1 MLEEEKLATGASPT
15 PETGTVWGLVGALSA
30 TMTVAVRVPAAT
42 GLKVT
47 LMLQEE
53 PAATELPQL
62 FVWIKSLA
70 LAPETATLV
79 TFRSALPR
87 SEEHTSELQSLR

>member
-1 MLEEEKLATGASPT
+1 MPKATLEEETLATGASPI
-15 PETGTVWGLVGALSA
+15 PEMGTVCGLVGALSA
-30 TMTVAVRVPAAT
+30 TTTVAVRVPAAT
-42 GLKVT
+42 GLKAT
-47 LMLQEE
+47 LMVQLA

-79 TFRSALPR
+79 TFRSAPPVLVR
-87 SEEHTSELQSLR
+87 MIA